1 MFRPGAVPGL
11 FNLFMDKESVKVC
24 LCLDDDGKLSL
35 EERFEV
41 DQTIKNM
48 EEGDGSLPYTVIGS
62 VTIPAEIPYF
72 FIIFKNGSSIVY
84 DLVQAADEASAK
96 TKVLTKKRNAGKR
109 IDFKRVSNIAGL
121 ISQYS
126 S

>member
-1 MFRPGAVPGL
+1 MEPTKL
-11 FNLFMDKESVKVC
+11 Y
-24 LCLDDDGKLSL
+24 LCLDDDSKLSL

-41 DQTIKNM
+41 DSAIKNV

-62 VTIPAEIPYF
+62 VIVPANIPYF

-84 DLVQAADEASAK
+84 DLVQAADEDSAK

-109 IDFKRVSNIAGL
+109 IEFKRVSNIAEL
-121 ISQYS
+121 IREYS